1 MWLGELML
9 YRRLVYVLQE
19 KILAKEGCRGSIN
32 FWKCFRTQSV
42 GFLAFGWTV
51 MMYTFLPK
59 ATEWCSICDRNH
71 WNDGDL
77 RTQETKKSILEYY
90 FHSIFMSM
98 NVAPRRLS
106 FCREWRCA
114 FMLLI
119 VGFTEKCKKLRIMI
133 VH

>member
-1 MWLGELML
+1 ML

-77 RTQETKKSILEYY
+77 RPRTHRKQETKKSILEYY

-98 NVAPRRLS
+98 NVVLQRS
-106 FCREWRCA
+106 ES
-114 FMLLI
+114 
-119 VGFTEKCKKLRIMI
+119 T
-133 VH
+133 